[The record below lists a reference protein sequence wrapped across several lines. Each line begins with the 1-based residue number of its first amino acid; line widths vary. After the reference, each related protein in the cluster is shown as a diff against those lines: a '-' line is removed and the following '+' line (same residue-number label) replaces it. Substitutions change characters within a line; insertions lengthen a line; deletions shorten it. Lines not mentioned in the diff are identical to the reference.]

1 MTNPEKSKNTDVK
14 IRKYGHSQRSP
25 IKIEGETRT
34 KQSAQAETDIN
45 NIMARYIKTGHIS
58 WVNRQTP
65 TYGISDGQTFHEA
78 MNIVIEAQ
86 ENFSELPAHIRKRFG
101 NDPEQFL
108 DFVTDENN
116 KDEATRLGMLNTPLA
131 AQEDSLP
138 STTEEN
144 TVPE

>member
-1 MTNPEKSKNTDVK
+1 METKIK

-45 NIMARYIKTGHIS
+45 NIMARYTKTGHIS

-116 KDEATRLGMLNTPLA
+116 KDEAIRLGMLNIPA
-131 AQEDSLP
+131 AAEEDSLP
-138 STTEEN
+138 SSAADN

>member
-1 MTNPEKSKNTDVK
+1 VPNVK
-14 IRKYGHSQRSP
+14 ENSITIRKYGHSQRSP

-45 NIMARYIKTGHIS
+45 NIMARYLKTGHIS

-78 MNIVIEAQ
+78 MNIVCEAQ

-101 NDPEQFL
+101 NDPAQFL

-116 KDEATRLGMLNTPLA
+116 KDEAIRLGMLNTPA
-131 AQEDSLP
+131 AAEEDFLP
-138 STTEEN
+138 SSAAEN

>member
-1 MTNPEKSKNTDVK
+1 MTSKIT
-14 IRKYGHSQRSP
+14 IRKFGHSQRSP

-65 TYGISDGQTFHEA
+65 TYGIADGQTFHEA

-116 KDEATRLGMLNTPLA
+116 KDEATRLGMLNIPA
-131 AQEDSLP
+131 AAEEDSLP
-138 STTEEN
+138 SSAADN

>member
-1 MTNPEKSKNTDVK
+1 
-14 IRKYGHSQRSP
+14 
-25 IKIEGETRT
+25 
-34 KQSAQAETDIN
+34 
-45 NIMARYIKTGHIS
+45 
-58 WVNRQTP
+58 
-65 TYGISDGQTFHEA
+65 

-116 KDEATRLGMLNTPLA
+116 KDEAIRLGMLDTPLA
-131 AQEDSLP
+131 AEEDSLP
-138 STTEEN
+138 STTGEN